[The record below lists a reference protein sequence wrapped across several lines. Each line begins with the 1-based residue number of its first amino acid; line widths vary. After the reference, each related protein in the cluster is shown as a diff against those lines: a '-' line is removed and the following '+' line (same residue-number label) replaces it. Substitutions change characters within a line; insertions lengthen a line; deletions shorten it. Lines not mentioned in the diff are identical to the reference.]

1 MASTMFDSDL
11 FRDMFGTREM
21 RDVFSDRTYLACCL
35 ETEAALARAQATI
48 GMIPPAAAEEIS
60 RKAHVGLLDID
71 RLRQECENVG
81 YPILG
86 LVKQLADACDRDAGG
101 YVHWGATTQDIMD
114 TAVILQLRRA
124 LVLVETDLRAC
135 VDLLRDLAILHRDVP
150 MAGRTHLQHALPVT
164 FGFKAA
170 VWRDPLVRH
179 LERLEQLRPR
189 VLTGQLGGAA
199 GTLASL
205 GKQGLV
211 VRAAMMKELGLREP
225 DITWH
230 VSRDNLAEAVL
241 FVGLVTGSLAKIG
254 TDMMLLMATE
264 LGEAFE
270 PFQHGRG
277 ASSTMPQKRNPIS
290 SELIVAS
297 AKVVRQNC
305 ALMLDASVHDFERAT
320 GPWHAEWVAIPQSF
334 IAAAGALAQTRLM
347 LAGLTVDAGRMERNL
362 ALTGGLIATEA
373 VMMGLA
379 PAIGRQRAHE
389 VVYDACREVSA
400 GTRTLLQVLAEDDEV
415 SASFTEDQLKALLD
429 PRNYLGVAAEMV
441 DRATG
446 EQTTTRRR

>member
-48 GMIPPAAAEEIS
+48 GMIPPEAAAEIS
-60 RKAHVGLLDID
+60 RKADVGLLDID

-211 VRAAMMKELGLREP
+211 VRAAMMKELRLREP

>member
-48 GMIPPAAAEEIS
+48 GMIPPEAAVEIS
-60 RKAHVGLLDID
+60 RKADVGLLDID

-189 VLTGQLGGAA
+189 VLTGQFGGAA

-334 IAAAGALAQTRLM
+334 IAAAGALAQTRLR

-389 VVYDACREVSA
+389 VVYDACREVST